1 MKNLIISA
9 FAIILV
15 MLTSC
20 KDKGKK
26 SSGKEKMIPGVEVIV
41 AAVQEFNNTVEVNG
55 TVLSNEMV
63 ELHPEVSGR
72 LTYLNLPDGE
82 RVKEGETLARVN
94 DAELQAGLE
103 QQKNQLELARKTEQ
117 RLKSLLL
124 VNGVT
129 QAEYD
134 AALAQLIS
142 LQAGVNMT
150 HAQIDK
156 TIVRA
161 PFSGTLGLRQVS
173 PGAYVSPQTILS
185 TLQQTEL
192 LKIDFT
198 VPEPYYELVSK
209 GKTVMIKQEK
219 DSVMQQAVILAVEP
233 QVNSSTRNLKV
244 RALVKNTSLLPGG
257 FVKVYLVEKQSGILI
272 PTNAIIPES
281 VSNQVIVI
289 QKGKAVFKNVQTGER
304 SADQVEIEK
313 GLSAGDTIVVS
324 GVLFV
329 RPDAA
334 VRIKKVR
341 TLTERK

>member
-1 MKNLIISA
+1 M
-9 FAIILV
+9 
-15 MLTSC
+15 
-20 KDKGKK
+20 KDK
-26 SSGKEKMIPGVEVIV
+26 MLPVVEVII
-41 AAVQEFNNTVEVNG
+41 AEVQEFNNTVEVNG

-72 LTYLNLPDGE
+72 LTYLNLPDGGM
-82 RVKEGETLARVN
+82 VKESEILARIN
-94 DAELQAGLE
+94 DAELQAQLE
-103 QQKNQLELARKTEQ
+103 QQKNQLDLARKTEQ
-117 RLKSLLL
+117 RLKSLLQ

-142 LQAGVNMT
+142 LQAGVNVI

-156 TIVRA
+156 TVVRA

-173 PGAYVSPQTILS
+173 PGAYVTPQTILS
-185 TLQQTEL
+185 TLQQTEN

-198 VPEPYYELVSK
+198 VPEPYYSLVAK
-209 GKTVMIKQEK
+209 GKTVMIKQGR
-219 DSVMQQAVILAVEP
+219 DTIMLPAAILAVEP
-233 QVNSSTRNLKV
+233 QINTATRNLKV
-244 RALVKNTSLLPGG
+244 RALLKNQRIYPGG
-257 FVKVYLVEKQSGILI
+257 FVKVYLVEKKSGILI
-272 PTNAIIPES
+272 PTNALIPES
-281 VSNQVIVI
+281 ISNQVIVI

-304 SADQVEIEK
+304 GADYVEIEK

-329 RPDAA
+329 RPDAS

-341 TLTERK
+341 TITERK